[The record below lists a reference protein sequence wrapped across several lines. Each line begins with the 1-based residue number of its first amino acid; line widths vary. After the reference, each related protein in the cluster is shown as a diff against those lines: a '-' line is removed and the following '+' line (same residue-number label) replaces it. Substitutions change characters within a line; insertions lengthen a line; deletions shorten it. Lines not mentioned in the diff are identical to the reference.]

1 MTVWTSPES
10 LTALL
15 GTTIGRPVK
24 ATPASKREPRNSD
37 FVAVYAHDRR
47 ARAAFVC
54 DLTLA
59 ACASA
64 ALQVFPPDRAKENIA
79 TGDLEED
86 LRENL
91 HEIFN
96 ICTQVI
102 NAVSPRHVSLAHVC
116 QFHEAPPWLKE
127 CVTTSETKMNVEVEI
142 QGYGRGR
149 IGLALFGNDW

>member
-15 GTTIGRPVK
+15 GTTLGRTVK
-24 ATPASKREPRNSD
+24 ATPVSKREPKNSD

-47 ARAAFVC
+47 TRAAFFC
-54 DLTLA
+54 DLALA
-59 ACASA
+59 AYASD
-64 ALQVFPPDRAKENIA
+64 ALQVFPQDRATENIA
-79 TGDLEED
+79 NGDLEED

-102 NAVSPRHVSLAHVC
+102 NAVSPVHVSLAHVC
-116 QFHEAPPWLKE
+116 QYHEAPQWLQE
-127 CVTTSETKMNVEVEI
+127 CLGTAETRMNVEVEI
-142 QGYGRGR
+142 HGYGRGR
-149 IGLALFGNDW
+149 IGLALFGGDW